1 MTRFIAIKR
10 LSYDTWRMRLILT
23 LLFLVA
29 AVFLP
34 APASAFDIEETLRE
48 QHVQYQDRDDYRVA
62 QSGGMSL
69 SQAIESVRRQTGGKV
84 VSAETRVQGGREV
97 HHIKV
102 LTKDGKVKTHKV
114 NGRRR

>member
-1 MTRFIAIKR
+1 MTRFVAINRPK
-10 LSYDTWRMRLILT
+10 YDTWRMRFILT
-23 LLFLVA
+23 LTVLVA
-29 AVFLP
+29 AAL
-34 APASAFDIEETLRE
+34 APQMASAFDLETTLKE
-48 QHVQYQDRDDYRVA
+48 QHIQYQGMPDLKVA
-62 QSGGMSL
+62 QSDGMTL
-69 SQAIESVRRQTGGKV
+69 SQAIESVRRRTGGKV

>member
-1 MTRFIAIKR
+1 M
-10 LSYDTWRMRLILT
+10 SYDTWRMRMLLT
-23 LLFLVA
+23 LLICLVGA
-29 AVFLP
+29 FLP
-34 APASAFDIEETLRE
+34 ETGSAFDLEEALKE
-48 QHVQYQDRDDYRVA
+48 QHVQYQGRDFDRTVQAD
-62 QSGGMSL
+62 GMSL
-69 SQAIESVRRQTGGKV
+69 SQAIESVRRRTGGKV